1 MTKNLLLKAKE
12 ADKSLIASGSLD
24 FLVKGFANRFE
35 IDSVIG
41 TQIEIKDNIITGK
54 LAGKAS
60 FREGKLELVKN
71 WCSENNLN
79 LGDAVFYSD
88 SINDLPMFEACG
100 KPIVVNP
107 DEILRN
113 LAVNRSYKI
122 IER

>member
-1 MTKNLLLKAKE
+1 MLALPSQKMFYIDIMHIFDENIKKLGLFIPEPPE
-12 ADKSLIASGSLD
+12 A
-24 FLVKGFANRFE
+24 VANYVPFK
-35 IDSVIG
+35 II
-41 TQIEIKDNIITGK
+41 DNIITGK

-88 SINDLPMFEACG
+88 SINDLPMLEACG